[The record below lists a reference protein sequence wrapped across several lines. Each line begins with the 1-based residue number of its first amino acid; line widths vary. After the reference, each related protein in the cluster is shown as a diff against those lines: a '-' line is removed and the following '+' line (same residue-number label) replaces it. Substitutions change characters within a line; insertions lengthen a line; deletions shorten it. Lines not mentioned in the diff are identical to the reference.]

1 MVTATR
7 DTILELFDF
16 RHCSSADVAATAVYQ
31 NERIE
36 FKVSSHALCFASQVW
51 KKFLFPPFEKLSIST
66 TDNDNESES
75 DEVASGHNDKRHK
88 ENVQSDVAKEI
99 DFSGDDGDALLILL
113 QIAHLQ
119 FCKIPSR
126 LTYKTLYQ
134 IAVLCDQYNC
144 APLVRPWLAS
154 WLEDEKQESLKEGCE
169 GWLFI
174 AWMFGRDT
182 VFEDLACKLVREVNV
197 DHEGG
202 WRSRVW
208 ERLPEPMPPG
218 IAGKF
223 STVMFRS
230 SLTVLKRACLQ
241 AAPFVSAL

>member
-1 MVTATR
+1 M
-7 DTILELFDF
+7 
-16 RHCSSADVAATAVYQ
+16 
-31 NERIE
+31 
-36 FKVSSHALCFASQVW
+36 
-51 KKFLFPPFEKLSIST
+51 
-66 TDNDNESES
+66 
-75 DEVASGHNDKRHK
+75 
-88 ENVQSDVAKEI
+88 
-99 DFSGDDGDALLILL
+99 
-113 QIAHLQ
+113 
-119 FCKIPSR
+119 
-126 LTYKTLYQ
+126 
-134 IAVLCDQYNC
+134 
-144 APLVRPWLAS
+144 RPWLAS

-230 SLTVLKRACLQ
+230 S
-241 AAPFVSAL
+241 